1 MAMSQMSPI
10 EWTDATWNPVRGC
23 TRISPGCGGPDG
35 GGCYA
40 ERLAARFAGA
50 GQLYEGFVR
59 RTPAGARWTGEVRL
73 IEDRLEDP
81 PHWRKP
87 RRIFVNSMS
96 DLFHEALPLADIRRV
111 FDVMRRALWHTYQL
125 LTKRSARLRE
135 LAPRLLWAPQV
146 WTGVSVEH
154 RDYCGRID
162 DLRAT
167 PARVKFLSLEPLLGP
182 LAALNLEGIH
192 WVIVG
197 ADSGPKARPMDL
209 AWVRAIRDQCAAA
222 GVAFFF
228 KQVVTPGGR
237 KIPLPVLDG
246 RQWAE
251 FPDGTLTC

>member
-1 MAMSQMSPI
+1 MSQISTI

-40 ERLAARFAGA
+40 ERMAARLSGA
-50 GQLYEGFVR
+50 GRPYEGFAK

-73 IEDRLEDP
+73 IHERLGGP
-81 PHWRKP
+81 LHWRKP
-87 RRIFVNSMS
+87 RRIFINSMS

-111 FDVMRRALWHTYQL
+111 FDVICRAPRHTYQL

-135 LAPRLLWAPQV
+135 LAPLLPWAPQI
-146 WTGVSVEH
+146 WAGVSVEH
-154 RDYCGRID
+154 RDYRGRID

-167 PARVKFLSLEPLLGP
+167 PARVRFLSLEPLLGP

-197 ADSGPKARPMDL
+197 AESGPRARLMDL
-209 AWVRAIRDQCAAA
+209 DWVRGIRDQCLAA

-228 KQVVTPGGR
+228 KQAATPGGR
-237 KIPLPVLDG
+237 KIRLPALDG

-251 FPDGTLTC
+251 FPDGTPQC